1 MNNFDSRTIYAEVR
15 RFWWIP
21 VIAVLAGLFAA
32 AWLNAKQPTQYISTT
47 KIVVAGK
54 IDLGLGAAYQE
65 NSEDFLG
72 TQAAIIQGEV
82 VAKRAQKILADR
94 GLTSPKSAVTIRVK
108 SIPGAAMVVVSA
120 IGTDSAYVQPLLN
133 ATIQAFFAV
142 RQEMRL
148 RRSESTYA
156 TVSNELARVQQEL
169 EQATQDLNDFQRQ
182 FSTMSPVDDVAA
194 TSAYL
199 NTLRQKIADLGLGRP
214 VSTAGSGTD
223 PSSAAAAIPLDSG
236 SISDTGQNDG
246 GQDRLAATQQDL
258 AVMEA
263 ERARLL
269 KNLKPAHPKIRQLD
283 SKIAEDKNVITVL
296 RAQQKD
302 RRNDQIASLDRER
315 AALEKE
321 VEQKQAHLDALNKNL
336 GKYQNL
342 KSKVDGSREV
352 YDKLANQLQNIDLG
366 KRLEQEPIAILENA
380 TPAARVPKSPSTT
393 LLLFG
398 LLGLGLGLA
407 GIALCSRLA
416 PRFLT
421 VEAVM
426 RTLNLPIKGKILRD
440 PWITKQRTVL
450 DCTPEHVGI
459 AESFRHLRSSIQRR
473 PPELLV
479 MQCLAVTSAV
489 PREGKSLIATNLAI
503 ALAAANARTLLIDGD
518 MRRGKLHQLLGGRP
532 GPGFS
537 DLLTHQKSLAET
549 LQETRMPHLFLMS
562 CGRRIQN
569 ITEHL
574 LNFGL
579 SDLRQK
585 LNAQFDYI
593 LIDTPPVLA
602 VDDGVSLAASA
613 DATLFVVRLG
623 LSRPS
628 DAIAAIDELKS
639 REIRVSGLVVNSV
652 SKHFGGRRFYKH
664 YNMLEDGRPFL
675 DYPGGT
681 PALPN

>member
-1 MNNFDSRTIYAEVR
+1 MNNFDPRTIYAELR
-15 RFWWIP
+15 RFWWLP
-21 VIAVLAGLFAA
+21 LIAVLAGLFTA
-32 AWLNAKQPTQYISTT
+32 AWLNSKQQTQYISTA
-47 KIVVAGK
+47 KMVVAGK
-54 IDLGLGAAYQE
+54 INLGMGAAYQE

-94 GLTSPKSAVTIRVK
+94 GLTSPKSAVDIRVK
-108 SIPGAAMVVVSA
+108 SIPGAAMVVASA
-120 IGTDSAYVQPLLN
+120 IGTDSAYTQPLLE

-148 RRSESTYA
+148 QRSESAYT
-156 TVSNELARVQQEL
+156 TVSNEVARVQQEL
-169 EQATQDLNDFQRQ
+169 DRATRDLNDFQRQ

-194 TSAYL
+194 TTGYL
-199 NTLRQKIADLGLGRP
+199 NALRQKIADLRLGRP
-214 VSTAGSGTD
+214 VSIAGSGTD
-223 PSSAAAAIPLDSG
+223 PSTAAAAIPLDSG
-236 SISDTGQNDG
+236 SVSDGGQNDG

-258 AVMEA
+258 AVQEA
-263 ERARLL
+263 ERGRLL

-296 RAQQKD
+296 RSQQKEH
-302 RRNDQIASLDRER
+302 RSDQIASLDRER

-321 VEQKQAHLDALNKNL
+321 VEQKQAHLDELNNNL

-342 KSKVDGSREV
+342 KSKVDGTREV
-352 YDKLANQLQNIDLG
+352 YNKLANQLQNIDLG

-380 TPAARVPKSPSTT
+380 SPAARVPKSRLTT
-393 LLLFG
+393 FLLFG
-398 LLGLGLGLA
+398 LLGLGLGLT
-407 GIALCSRLA
+407 GIALSSRLA

-473 PPELLV
+473 PQELLV

-574 LNFGL
+574 LSFGL

-602 VDDGVSLAASA
+602 VDDGISLAASA

-628 DAIAAIDELKS
+628 DAVAAIDELKS

-652 SKHFGGRRFYKH
+652 SKHVGGRRFYKH
-664 YNMLEDGRPFL
+664 YSKLEDGRPFL
-675 DYPGGT
+675 DYQGGK
-681 PALPN
+681 PALPA

>member
-1 MNNFDSRTIYAEVR
+1 MNTFDPRTIYAEIR
-15 RFWWIP
+15 RFWWLL
-21 VIAVLAGLFAA
+21 VITVLAGLLTA
-32 AWLNAKQPTQYISTT
+32 AWLNSKEPTHYISTA
-47 KIVVAGK
+47 KMVVAGK
-54 IDLGLGAAYQE
+54 INLGMGAAYQE

-72 TQAAIIQGEV
+72 TQAAIIQGEA
-82 VAKRAQKILADR
+82 VAKRAQKSLVDR
-94 GLTSPKSAVTIRVK
+94 GITPPKSAVDIRVE

-120 IGTDSAYVQPLLN
+120 IGTDSAYTQELLE

-142 RQEMRL
+142 RREMRL
-148 RRSESTYA
+148 QRSESAYTA
-156 TVSNELARVQQEL
+156 VSNEIARVQQEL
-169 EQATQDLNDFQRQ
+169 DRATEDLNDFQRQ
-182 FSTMSPVDDVAA
+182 FSTMSPVDDVTA
-194 TSAYL
+194 TTAYL
-199 NTLRQKIADLGLGRP
+199 NTLRQKIADLRLERP
-214 VSTAGSGTD
+214 VTTTGSGTD
-223 PSSAAAAIPLDSG
+223 PSAAAAAIPLDSG
-236 SISDTGQNDG
+236 TISGAGQNDG
-246 GQDRLAATQQDL
+246 GQDRLAAIQEDL
-258 AVMEA
+258 ALQEA

-283 SKIAEDKNVITVL
+283 SKIAEDKNLITVL
-296 RAQQKD
+296 RSQQKD
-302 RRNDQIASLDRER
+302 HRNDQIASIDRER

-321 VEQKQAHLDALNKNL
+321 VEEKQAHLNRLNNNL
-336 GKYQNL
+336 GKYQSL
-342 KSKVDGSREV
+342 KSKVDGNREV
-352 YDKLANQLQNIDLG
+352 YNKLASQLQSIDVG
-366 KRLEQEPIAILENA
+366 KRLEQEPITILENA
-380 TPAARVPKSPSTT
+380 STASRVAKSRSTRF
-393 LLLFG
+393 LLFG
-398 LLGLGLGLA
+398 FLGLGVGLT
-407 GIALCSRLA
+407 GIALSSRLA

-421 VEAVM
+421 VESVL

-459 AESFRHLRSSIQRR
+459 AESFRHLRSSILQRPR
-473 PPELLV
+473 GLLA

-518 MRRGKLHQLLGGRP
+518 IRRGKLHQLLGGRS

-549 LQETRMPHLFLMS
+549 LQETRMRHLFLMS

-574 LNFGL
+574 LSFGL
-579 SDLRQK
+579 SDLRRE

-593 LIDTPPVLA
+593 LIDTPPLLA

-628 DAIAAIDELKS
+628 DAVTAIEELKS
-639 REIRVSGLVVNSV
+639 REIRVSGLVINSV
-652 SKHFGGRRFYKH
+652 SKHFAGQRFYNH
-664 YNMLEDGRPFL
+664 YNTLEDGRPFL
-675 DYPGGT
+675 DYQGGT
-681 PALPN
+681 PALPA

>member
-1 MNNFDSRTIYAEVR
+1 MPRIADDLDPLLTGSPVIVTATHAHPDHISGAPALAALHGAQMHVPATTLTYLTGDATPRTPGLAKLARTWPLLFGQPFDTRAAVGFLRATSTAGFGTSRGMLWPAPLPPGGLDDGAPLPGAPDWTVIAAPGHTDDSIAFWHEPSRT
-15 RFWWIP
+15 
-21 VIAVLAGLFAA
+21 L
-32 AWLNAKQPTQYISTT
+32 IS
-47 KIVVAGK
+47 G
-54 IDLGLGAAYQE
+54 D
-65 NSEDFLG
+65 
-72 TQAAIIQGEV
+72 AAITM
-82 VAKRAQKILADR
+82 R
-94 GLTSPKSAVTIRVK
+94 GYAR
-108 SIPGAAMVVVSA
+108 
-120 IGTDSAYVQPLLN
+120 
-133 ATIQAFFAV
+133 FAPD
-142 RQEMRL
+142 
-148 RRSESTYA
+148 T
-156 TVSNELARVQQEL
+156 
-169 EQATQDLNDFQRQ
+169 
-182 FSTMSPVDDVAA
+182 VDDVAA
-194 TSAYL
+194 TTGYL
-199 NTLRQKIADLGLGRP
+199 DALRQKIADLRLGRP

-223 PSSAAAAIPLDSG
+223 PSAAAAAIPLDSG
-236 SISDTGQNDG
+236 SVSDGGQNDG
-246 GQDRLAATQQDL
+246 GQDRLATTQQDL
-258 AVMEA
+258 AVLEA
-263 ERARLL
+263 ERGRLL

-283 SKIAEDKNVITVL
+283 SKIAEDKNAITVL
-296 RAQQKD
+296 RSQQKEH
-302 RRNDQIASLDRER
+302 RSDQIASLDRER

-321 VEQKQAHLDALNKNL
+321 VEQKQAHLDELNNNL

-342 KSKVDGSREV
+342 KSKVDGTREV
-352 YDKLANQLQNIDLG
+352 YNKLANQLQNIDLG

-380 TPAARVPKSPSTT
+380 SPAARVAKSRSTT
-393 LLLFG
+393 FLLFG
-398 LLGLGLGLA
+398 LLGLGVGLV
-407 GIALCSRLA
+407 GIALSSRLA

-421 VEAVM
+421 VEAVL

-473 PPELLV
+473 PQELLV

-574 LNFGL
+574 LSFGL

-628 DAIAAIDELKS
+628 DSIAAIDELKS

-664 YNMLEDGRPFL
+664 YSKLEDGRPFL
-675 DYPGGT
+675 DYPGGK
-681 PALPN
+681 PALPA